1 MSIPFNWTEPYT
13 ICPYQSGCC
22 TPTTTT
28 TVAIVNVP
36 HCCVELAGACLVAMA
51 HGMVLQHFFCCSW
64 YCPCVPWWLWADE
77 SWLSKVVV
85 AGGGGEVRL
94 ALLMLALLMLAWS
107 WEMVPL

>member
-1 MSIPFNWTEPYT
+1 M
-13 ICPYQSGCC
+13 
-22 TPTTTT
+22 
-28 TVAIVNVP
+28 VAIINVP

-51 HGMVLQHFFCCSW
+51 HGMVLQHCFCCSW
-64 YCPCVPWWLWADE
+64 CCPCVPWWLWADE
-77 SWLSKVVV
+77 SWLLLKVVV